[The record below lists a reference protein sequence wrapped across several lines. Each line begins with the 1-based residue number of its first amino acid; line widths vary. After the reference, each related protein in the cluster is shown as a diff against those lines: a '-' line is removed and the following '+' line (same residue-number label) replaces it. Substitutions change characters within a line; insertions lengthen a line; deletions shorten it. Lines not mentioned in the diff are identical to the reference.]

1 MLNAS
6 LKEPIVP
13 DSASIACAVIY
24 AAKCDPSDPDDPASE
39 ILPLFQL
46 VMLALPGITGVS
58 AGGFDAPGGSSVIPR
73 DGPPGALAPIVS
85 RLSMAWGASVK
96 NAVTGRRA
104 PTLETKLIS
113 DHSR

>member
-24 AAKCDPSDPDDPASE
+24 AAKCYPSDPDDPASE